1 MKLQQFWKRNQA
13 GLFNSSLKKHTKNR
27 TVTNQAHETGV
38 RMRSALQNILVITI
52 IIITFLGSGLL
63 FWNFNTKMLF
73 TAVEVETNLSSTL
86 LSHDLNER
94 IPRYRM
100 ISDAADDLLTQ
111 ELQEIE
117 EKIGNESNVWIL
129 DESGNC
135 YYENGTR
142 YSAHFRGKGRENVSE
157 GSVSEDSTA
166 EGSTDAESAA
176 AGGYAPGSVSK
187 GSGTGLQDAALQEA
201 LKASVLEE
209 AAEKGIAVCWVGR
222 KAGIL
227 LHQKCCIVRPIY
239 NGSLFLVVINMADSA
254 QALQRQQFTLFMV
267 IDVLLV
273 LVMIIL
279 TANSSAKYR
288 RELIRFATT
297 DELTGLA
304 NRKSFNSEFAEFIQS
319 GSGTDFSIFLLDIDY
334 FKQINDNYGHAAG
347 DHALQY
353 LAQKIREM
361 VKKHGGLAGRWGGDE
376 FIGLL
381 PVPPEKAHAAL
392 SALCGTIESSRMDDG
407 FRMTISAGVAPAGG
421 ETQLVRLS
429 EKADLALYRSKEK
442 GRNQATVY
450 RPDMKGAEA
459 VPVTGRAGQTAE
471 EKAGLPEQA
480 EANKESGKSV
490 KEEVSGLEAALSET
504 GHKLAAE
511 KVRLGKRIKGYVQG
525 KLIDSTMLGVRWMAP
540 FVAGGGILIAL
551 AFLFDAAAVDLSALS
566 VADRANF
573 GSITEQAAALKNLG
587 GITFN
592 FMLPVFAGFMAYGI
606 AGEEAFMTGFVGG
619 NMTISSNAGFIG
631 AMIAGFAA
639 GIITNEV
646 RQFMKRFPL
655 WIRKAGPIIIYP
667 VFNLILMQLLSVL
680 IITPLSSSVGA
691 TFVTLLDHLSGTGNA
706 AVGAFAGAMM
716 AVDMG
721 GIINKVAYNY
731 GVNGLLSGRTDIMAA
746 VMIGGMVPPIGIA
759 LSTVFFRNK
768 FTEDEKER
776 GVSALFMGLSFI
788 TEGALPYVFTDF
800 IRVIPCC
807 MIGSGTAGFLSMLL
821 GCTLPAPHG
830 GLFVLPVMGH
840 PMRYLAA
847 ILVGSLITAITLGF
861 WKKAAKN
868 PQTHGL

>member
-1 MKLQQFWKRNQA
+1 
-13 GLFNSSLKKHTKNR
+13 
-27 TVTNQAHETGV
+27 
-38 RMRSALQNILVITI
+38 MRSALQNILVITI

-73 TAVEVETNLSSTL
+73 TAIEVETNLSSTL
-86 LSHDLNER
+86 LAHDLNDR

-100 ISDAADDLLTQ
+100 ISDAADDMLTR
-111 ELQEIE
+111 ELQVIE
-117 EKIGNESNVWIL
+117 EKIGNESDMWIL
-129 DESGNC
+129 DESGKC
-135 YYENGTR
+135 FYSNGTH
-142 YSAHFRGKGRENVSE
+142 YSAHLRGAGSSRASSGENAAA
-157 GSVSEDSTA
+157 DSTL
-166 EGSTDAESAA
+166 EESALP
-176 AGGYAPGSVSK
+176 AGTSAGA
-187 GSGTGLQDAALQEA
+187 GTGTQNAALLEA
-201 LKASVLEE
+201 LDASVLKE

-227 LHQKCCIVRPIY
+227 LHQQCCVVRPIY
-239 NGSLFLVVINMADSA
+239 NGTLYLVVINMADSA

-273 LVMIIL
+273 LVMLIL

-304 NRKSFNSEFAEFIQS
+304 NRKSFNSEFAEYIQS
-319 GSGTDFSIFLLDIDY
+319 GTGTDFSVFLLDIDF

-353 LAQKIREM
+353 LARKIGEM
-361 VKKHGGLAGRWGGDE
+361 VKKNGGFAGRWGGDE

-381 PVPPEKAHAAL
+381 PVSQEKAQAEL
-392 SALCGTIESSRMDDG
+392 SALCRTIESSRMDDG
-407 FRMTISAGVAPAGG
+407 FKMTISAGVAPAGK
-421 ETQLVRLS
+421 ETQLARLS
-429 EKADLALYRSKEK
+429 EKADLALYSSKEK

-450 RPDMKGAEA
+450 HPDMKGAEA
-459 VPVTGRAGQTAE
+459 CVPVSGTVGKVQE
-471 EKAGLPEQA
+471 EKAVLTKQEEAREESVKA
-480 EANKESGKSV
+480 E
-490 KEEVSGLEAALSET
+490 KEEVRRLEAALSET
-504 GHKLAAE
+504 GQKLAEE
-511 KVRLGKRIKGYVQG
+511 KVRIGKRIKGYVQG
-525 KLIDSTMLGVRWMAP
+525 KLITSTMLGVRWMAP

-573 GSITEQAAALKNLG
+573 GSITEQAASLKNLG

-619 NMTISSNAGFIG
+619 NMTISTNAGFIG

-646 RQFMKRFPL
+646 RQFTKRFPK

-680 IITPLSSSVGA
+680 VIKPLSSCVGT
-691 TFVTLLDHLSGTGNA
+691 TFVFLLDYFSGTSKTA
-706 AVGAFAGAMM
+706 AGAIAGAMM

-721 GIINKVAYNY
+721 GIVNKVAYNY
-731 GVNGLLSGRTDIMAA
+731 GVNGLLEGKTDIMAA
-746 VMIGGMVPPIGIA
+746 VMSGGMVPPIGIA
-759 LSTVFFRNK
+759 VSTVLFRSRY
-768 FTEDEKER
+768 TEDEKER
-776 GVSALFMGLSFI
+776 GISALFMGLSFI

-800 IRVIPCC
+800 IKVIPCC
-807 MIGSGTAGFLSMLL
+807 IIGSGTAGLLSMLF
-821 GCTLPAPHG
+821 GCTLQAPHG

-840 PMRYLAA
+840 PLRYLAA
-847 ILVGSLITAITLGF
+847 LAAGSLVTAVTLGF
-861 WKKAAKN
+861 WKRA
-868 PQTHGL
+868 PE